1 MEQIII
7 LKVKS
12 YTGNDTWLDIG
23 GNHIRERV
31 ESDGIDDGKGVM
43 YALVHVKNNAASADW
58 ATLQQRKRKRQ
69 QKGCIQ
75 MRRLQ
80 AANKRGH

>member
-1 MEQIII
+1 MVEQIII

-43 YALVHVKNNAASADW
+43 YALIHIKNNAAGADW
-58 ATLQQRKRKRQ
+58 GYATAKEAKETA
-69 QKGCIQ
+69 
-75 MRRLQ
+75 RRLYPN
-80 AANKRGH
+80 AKIASCD